1 VSFGCFL
8 VCFSLSSHFSLAA
21 SSHKRP
27 LNTPLNET
35 NQKNKKPTT
44 TNKRTT
50 DQLPNFQ
57 RALQRFQRE
66 DPTFRAMHVA
76 ETGETLI
83 SGMGELH
90 LDVYVERMRREY
102 KVDCEVGRPKVSYR
116 ETVAQRSDF
125 NYLHKKQ
132 SGGSGQFGRVAGYI
146 EPLGDDGESGKGAES
161 AGRFVFE
168 NALVGNNVPP
178 EFHAAIEK
186 GFREA
191 ANAGSL
197 IGAPV
202 EGVRVVLTDGAA
214 HAVDSNELAFRLA
227 AIGAFRSAYG
237 AARPSVLEPM
247 MRVEVTVPGEFQ
259 GTAMGDLNR

>member
-1 VSFGCFL
+1 
-8 VCFSLSSHFSLAA
+8 
-21 SSHKRP
+21 
-27 LNTPLNET
+27 
-35 NQKNKKPTT
+35 
-44 TNKRTT
+44 
-50 DQLPNFQ
+50 
-57 RALQRFQRE
+57 
-66 DPTFRAMHVA
+66 
-76 ETGETLI
+76 
-83 SGMGELH
+83 MGELH

-116 ETVAQRSDF
+116 ETVGARSEF

-146 EPLGDDGESGKGAES
+146 EPLGDDDEGGQGGNKGNTETT
-161 AGRFVFE
+161 GRFVFE

-237 AARPSVLEPM
+237 SARPSVLEPM
-247 MRVEVTVPGEFQ
+247 MKVEVTVPGEFQ
-259 GTAMGDLNR
+259 GTAMGDLNRYRVFFFVCVVKSFFVLFFFLSHTTHTHTHPTNKTT